1 MPKVKDFLVDV
12 VMFPV
17 AIIGFLMVVI
27 FIIFSWV
34 MDFFTRPF
42 DKQ

>member
-12 VMFPV
+12 AMFPV

-27 FIIFSWV
+27 FILFSWV

>member
-1 MPKVKDFLVDV
+1 MSKVKDFLVNIA
-12 VMFPV
+12 MFPV
-17 AIIGFLMVVI
+17 AIIGFLMVFI

-42 DKQ
+42 DKS